1 MNVTMNPSR
10 RDLHTKA
17 VHGEALVWLVA
28 GCHWREH
35 STSGDVD
42 EQILLELVFHLQER
56 VGSLQLWRETI
67 VTAGLDAIEP
77 FERAQVLL

>member
-28 GCHWREH
+28 GCQWREH

-42 EQILLELVFHLQER
+42 ERILLVLVFPLQER
-56 VGSLQLWRETI
+56 VGSLQL
-67 VTAGLDAIEP
+67 
-77 FERAQVLL
+77 

>member
-17 VHGEALVWLVA
+17 VHDGEALVWLVA
-28 GCHWREH
+28 GYHWREH

-42 EQILLELVFHLQER
+42 ERILLGHVLHLQER
-56 VGSLQLWRETI
+56 VGSLQL
-67 VTAGLDAIEP
+67 
-77 FERAQVLL
+77 